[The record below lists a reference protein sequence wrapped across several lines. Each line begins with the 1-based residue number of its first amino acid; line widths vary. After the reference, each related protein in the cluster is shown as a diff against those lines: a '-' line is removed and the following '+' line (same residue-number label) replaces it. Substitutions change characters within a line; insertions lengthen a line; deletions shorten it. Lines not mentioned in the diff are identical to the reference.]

1 MVPKVKLTR
10 MVVKLRTRVFDLY
23 NEDYTSLVQLA
34 RAMGIANSQIYRVR
48 DGKRTINEKFIVGA
62 VKAFPG
68 YKLDDLFY
76 VGPDGSD
83 DDYR

>member
-1 MVPKVKLTR
+1 M
-10 MVVKLRTRVFDLY
+10 KLRTRVFDLY

>member
-48 DGKRTINEKFIVGA
+48 DGKRTINEKFIIGA
-62 VKAFPG
+62 LKAFPG

-83 DDYR
+83 DNYR